1 MKLKLDKNDRICF
14 LGDSIT
20 ADGIWVAEIIEYFIK
35 HYPEQKIGFYNCGIS
50 GTRGYRANE
59 ANRLYCDCFN
69 LYPKYVVIMFGMND
83 AEPQLYNPRE
93 ETEDRIRKK
102 GRAAF

>member
-35 HYPEQKIGFYNCGIS
+35 HYPELKIGFYNCGYIWDA
-50 GTRGYRANE
+50 GIRANE
-59 ANRLYCDCFN
+59 AEPPILRL
-69 LYPKYVVIMFGMND
+69 L
-83 AEPQLYNPRE
+83 
-93 ETEDRIRKK
+93 
-102 GRAAF
+102 